1 MLRVVLDENVSL
13 QAGERLSALG
23 YRVLSIAKHP
33 ARGMADEAV
42 FLLAVKNSALLIT
55 RDSHFTNPVRFP
67 PKKTGGIL
75 YLTSGNL
82 RSSEE
87 ANLVERYLRTHRPK
101 DFSGHLIFLSLG
113 RIRIR

>member
-1 MLRVVLDENVSL
+1 MPRVVLDENVSL
-13 QAGERLSALG
+13 QVEGRLFDLG
-23 YRVLSIAKHP
+23 YRVLSVAKHP
-33 ARGMADEAV
+33 AKGMTDEAV
-42 FLLAVKNSALLIT
+42 FQLAVKNSALLIT

-87 ANLVERYLRTHRPK
+87 AALVERYLRTHRPK
-101 DFSGHLIFLSLG
+101 DFSGHLVFLSLG
-113 RIRIR
+113 GVRVR